1 MQCGLIIVIIAYYDD
16 DLFQSLYWWH
26 VMMICFKWLYWLH
39 LMVAFGAIVFMGCW
53 SACIW
58 IGAINSLRVM
68 MIYLY
73 LNFGSI
79 ACNDADLLAPGLVIL
94 IATYTIISFHLNR
107 CHEKFHLLSW
117 INACNDFIKI
127 MHVTTT
133 LGTVLK
139 PMRAMITSM
148 NYELSV
154 LFYAQ
159 CWLHVS
165 RLNCTIRIL
174 IWNWDASYFLAN
186 SFREK
191 WYVG

>member
-1 MQCGLIIVIIAYYDD
+1 MWIDNCDNCILRWWSVSIIVLMTCDD
-16 DLFQSLYWWH
+16 DLFQ
-26 VMMICFKWLYWLH
+26 MIVLITFDGC
-39 LMVAFGAIVFMGCW
+39 IVFMGCW